1 MKKVAAVLAAAL
13 FLGACHCTC
22 TKTTCKK
29 QAPAP
34 KPAVQAPVKKAEPV
48 KPAPVKEE
56 DFAEVAQVARKT
68 DKGLVLAYK
77 KPINFA
83 YNSDVIAD
91 DSLPQIRRTARAL
104 KKYPNSTVRVAGYTD
119 SLGDANY
126 NVDLSQRRA
135 KAVAMELVKE
145 GVPAKNVSFIGYGAA
160 NPVASNKTK
169 EGRAQNRRVELEIT
183 NN

>member
-1 MKKVAAVLAAAL
+1 MKKVATVLAAAL

-29 QAPAP
+29 QAPA
-34 KPAVQAPVKKAEPV
+34 KKQVVQEPVKKAEPA

-56 DFAEVAQVARKT
+56 DFTEVAKVARKT
-68 DKGLVLAYK
+68 DKGIVLSYK

-83 YNSDVIAD
+83 YNSDVIAE
-91 DSLPQIRRTARAL
+91 DSLPQIRQTARVL

-119 SLGDANY
+119 SLGNPNY

-145 GVPAKNVSFIGYGAA
+145 GVPAANVSFIGYGAA
-160 NPVASNKTK
+160 NPIASNKTK
-169 EGRAQNRRVELEIT
+169 EGRAENRRVELEVT

>member
-1 MKKVAAVLAAAL
+1 MQKVTTLLAAAL

-22 TKTTCKK
+22 TKTACKK
-29 QAPAP
+29 QAPA
-34 KPAVQAPVKKAEPV
+34 KPVMQEPVKKT
-48 KPAPVKEE
+48 APVKEE
-56 DFAEVAQVARKT
+56 DFSEVAKVARKT
-68 DKGLVLAYK
+68 DKGLVLSYK

-83 YNSDVIAD
+83 YNSDEIAAE
-91 DSLPQIRRTARAL
+91 SLPQIRATAKAL

-119 SLGDANY
+119 SVGNADY

-135 KAVAMELVKE
+135 KAVAMQLVKD

-183 NN
+183 DK

>member
-1 MKKVAAVLAAAL
+1 MKKVAVVLAAAL

-22 TKTTCKK
+22 TKTSCKK
-29 QAPAP
+29 QAPA
-34 KPAVQAPVKKAEPV
+34 KPVVQEPVKKAA
-48 KPAPVKEE
+48 PAPVKEE
-56 DFAEVAQVARKT
+56 DFSEVAKVARKT
-68 DKGLVLAYK
+68 DKGLVLSYK

-83 YNSDVIAD
+83 YNSDEIASE
-91 DSLPQIRRTARAL
+91 SLPQIRATARAL

-119 SLGDANY
+119 SLGDPNY

-135 KAVAMELVKE
+135 KAVAMQLVKD
-145 GVPAKNVSFIGYGAA
+145 GVPAQNVSFIGYGAA

-183 NN
+183 NK